1 MTVKGRVTMSLTLNV
16 YELETD
22 SVSIDKHGNV
32 KILDDEK
39 FFEDWCNHWEHGIGE
54 LLRTSIEYEELEKD
68 KEDE

>member
-39 FFEDWCNHWEHGIGE
+39 FF
-54 LLRTSIEYEELEKD
+54 D
-68 KEDE
+68 KI